1 MENASAQSIISGAMQ
16 KDQNDMEQQRRIVL
30 EKKKERAR
38 SSRMNE
44 TAEQHQIRLENKKKR
59 DHLNLATET
68 EEQRQVRLENKKKQ
82 DHSSGATETEE
93 QRQTRLENKK
103 KRVHLSR
110 ATETEEQRQIRLDQ
124 QRKRSQANRA
134 KKKLGKRTSDN
145 FDLRQQS
152 IEMHFDETEEHAP
165 CDSSSAGGYT
175 QSENFTTKKQTSI
188 RPSWPEPISRDLK
201 VNCLQQYLQQMSMRE
216 LTEATCAVCNVRTP
230 VQKSKQMPVSK
241 IPHINL
247 LKVSDELKDLITIN
261 QSSVPQQSNRD
272 IGLSV
277 NDNSIQMTGHIQ
289 SNI

>member
-16 KDQNDMEQQRRIVL
+16 KGQNDMEQQRRIVL

-44 TAEQHQIRLENKKKR
+44 TAEQRQIRLEDKKKR
-59 DHLNLATET
+59 AHFSRATET
-68 EEQRQVRLENKKKQ
+68 EEQRQIRLENQ
-82 DHSSGATETEE
+82 
-93 QRQTRLENKK
+93 K
-103 KRVHLSR
+103 KRDYFSR

-124 QRKRSQANRA
+124 QRERSQANRA

-152 IEMHFDETEEHAP
+152 NEMHFNETEEHAP

-175 QSENFTTKKQTSI
+175 QNENITTKKQTSI

-216 LTEATCAVCNVRTP
+216 LAEATCAVCNVRTP
-230 VQKSKQMPVSK
+230 VQTSKQMPVSK

-277 NDNSIQMTGHIQ
+277 NDNNIQMTRNIQ